1 MTRFTTMI
9 LMSLAILTGACDD
22 DDASVAEVERTEVD
36 GAREGHRGGKPARLD
51 ADNDGVITL
60 AEAKGSRLERKFAE
74 LDADKDGRL
83 TRDEMAAMKRHGGE
97 GRGFRR
103 DPAERAEMLLGKLDA
118 DKDGALSRAELEAK
132 FAGEHMGEV
141 SAKFAEK
148 FAAADANGD
157 GKLTREELTAMKPG
171 HHGRRG
177 VHGKDPAERAEM
189 LLGKL
194 DADKDGAISKAEVD
208 GSRFAAKF
216 AEVDTNGDTR
226 VTREELIAFRPVR
239 GEHERAGD
247 ERRAR

>member
-36 GAREGHRGGKPARLD
+36 GAREGHRGGKLARLD
-51 ADNDGVITL
+51 ADKDGVITL
-60 AEAKGSRLERKFAE
+60 AEAKGSRLERRFVE

-83 TRDEMAAMKRHGGE
+83 TREEMAAMKRHGGE
-97 GRGFRR
+97 GRGFRK
-103 DPAERAEMLLGKLDA
+103 DPAKRAEMLLGKLDA
-118 DKDGALSRAELEAK
+118 DKDGALSRAEFEAK
-132 FAGEHMGEV
+132 FAGERKGEV

-157 GKLTREELTAMKPG
+157 GKLTREELAAMKPG

-177 VHGKDPAERAEM
+177 MHGKDPAERAEM

-239 GEHERAGD
+239 GVHERAGD

>member
-1 MTRFTTMI
+1 MTRFTTI
-9 LMSLAILTGACDD
+9 VLMSLAIFTGACDD

-36 GAREGHRGGKPARLD
+36 GAREGHRGGKLARLD
-51 ADNDGVITL
+51 ADKDGVITL
-60 AEAKGSRLERKFAE
+60 AEAKGSRLERRFVE

-83 TRDEMAAMKRHGGE
+83 TREEMAAMKRHGGE
-97 GRGFRR
+97 GRGFR
-103 DPAERAEMLLGKLDA
+103 
-118 DKDGALSRAELEAK
+118 
-132 FAGEHMGEV
+132 
-141 SAKFAEK
+141 
-148 FAAADANGD
+148 
-157 GKLTREELTAMKPG
+157 
-171 HHGRRG
+171 
-177 VHGKDPAERAEM
+177 KDPAKRAEM

-239 GEHERAGD
+239 GVHERAGD